1 LRRYAVWAGTR
12 ALVTLGTSVEPS
24 MRRQVRMKMTAP
36 TGGTPHRAT
45 YSPGMPRQSSVGGGR
60 SPRNGKCWTQRI
72 PVLTGVAWIAGAHV
86 LARNLA
92 VAGLEI
98 DDRALPARLGN
109 GAEFHVVSGTRL
121 PRCWFPHPQSGG
133 CGNHRLTGAS
143 DASRIKCRH
152 VERSRTLPPIVPAL
166 PWRTSVGSCT
176 YIVSREHTR
185 KAEPSQSFSLR
196 KASRTTPQLMLSPL
210 RLSAVK

>member
-1 LRRYAVWAGTR
+1 LNNGRRTEVLRRYYGGTTEVSAGGSGLRRYAVWAGTR

-24 MRRQVRMKMTAP
+24 MRRQVRMKMTVP
-36 TGGTPHRAT
+36 TGGTP
-45 YSPGMPRQSSVGGGR
+45 Y
-60 SPRNGKCWTQRI
+60 
-72 PVLTGVAWIAGAHV
+72 
-86 LARNLA
+86 
-92 VAGLEI
+92 
-98 DDRALPARLGN
+98 RAL
-109 GAEFHVVSGTRL
+109 EFHVVSGTRL

-133 CGNHRLTGAS
+133 CGDHRLTGAS

-196 KASRTTPQLMLSPL
+196 KASRTTPQLVLSPL